1 VENESQAQ
9 SSKKRRKRYEWERH
23 LVFAKTGGRCFYC
36 WDELDFIWDFVCDHY
51 IPLAKGGADD
61 HSNLV
66 PACYFCDNRK
76 RSFLPT
82 VVLCRRLKS
91 GSTANSFQKR
101 ILTCLLPSQ
110 TRSSRGTSEARSGG
124 TKDRG
129 KPRQPG
135 RAREGD
141 SANMHEETIAALQKE
156 LQETRQASLDATRR
170 GDFMKVA
177 RMTAHSAALNRQL
190 MEAQD
195 KQEAARTGANPRDA
209 RK

>member
-1 VENESQAQ
+1 MSGSGIW
-9 SSKKRRKRYEWERH
+9 SS
-23 LVFAKTGGRCFYC
+23 
-36 WDELDFIWDFVCDHY
+36 
-51 IPLAKGGADD
+51 
-61 HSNLV
+61 
-66 PACYFCDNRK
+66 
-76 RSFLPT
+76 
-82 VVLCRRLKS
+82 RRLVASASTAGTNLIFFMTSFVTISFRSVKVEPTTIQISFRPVTSATTASAASSPPSSSARRSRS